1 MPLAIVAL
9 QVLREEI
16 IAGDFP
22 FQVFLV
28 SISEPIFNEFLARI
42 YLEERMDVVLC
53 LYGQICS

>member
-28 SISEPIFNEFLARI
+28 SIAEPIFNEFLARI